1 MISLLIDGAQ
11 LHVASRQE
19 KKRQIMHGHENHR
32 AQIEHSSFI
41 LQANM
46 SLAANLQETRAA
58 IPVLQHAPKE
68 NVQVMIAGNFTFV
81 PISDFQEEDCKT
93 IYEYCFPPKEND
105 APLRIMY
112 DTIPSA
118 GTVIIFAAKE
128 EDCLAI
134 ETEITADVH
143 YMAAMTP
150 ILRHITSHP
159 VPTTTRRR
167 RLYVYCHPGRIEV
180 VVTDKSRL
188 QMANTYTTLSDDD
201 VAYYVLS
208 VAQNLGLSFAEDTFY
223 IGGEKSTQNRII
235 SRLSQFVR
243 NVVCINP
250 AEEFDEIEDANTNI
264 PYEIITLM
272 L

>member
-1 MISLLIDGAQ
+1 MISLLLDGAQ
-11 LHVASRQE
+11 LHVAVRQD
-19 KKRQIMHGHENHR
+19 KPHGTPLEQR
-32 AQIEHSSFI
+32 TMPSPIEHTFFV
-41 LQANM
+41 LKANV
-46 SLAANLQETRAA
+46 SLATNLQETRSA
-58 IPVLQHAPKE
+58 IPMLQHAPHE

-81 PISDFQEEDCKT
+81 PIADFQEEDCRT

-105 APLRIMY
+105 SPLRIMY

-118 GTVIIFAAKE
+118 DTVIIFAAKE

-134 ETEITADVH
+134 ETEITTDVH

-150 ILRHITSHP
+150 ILRHITSRIPSATIRH
-159 VPTTTRRR
+159 R

-188 QMANTYTTLSDDD
+188 LMANTYTTLSDDD
-201 VAYYVLS
+201 IAYYVLS
-208 VAQNLGLSFAEDTFY
+208 VAQSMGLSLAEDTFY
-223 IGGEKSTQNRII
+223 VGGDKRTCERTIT
-235 SRLSQFVR
+235 RLNQFVQHVSR
-243 NVVCINP
+243 INP
-250 AEEFDEIEDANTNI
+250 AREFEAIKDSENDI